1 MPESRRL
8 GVKFLFPVTF
18 GVQDFDFSSINQGQL
33 PDRLKQISF
42 LPGAQ
47 IDIPVTL
54 RWALRAAGHLGWGRE
69 LDDDDESAW
78 IYAADIRSR
87 FEFMHRDSTSLNLL
101 NGFLW
106 SGYSPNRGSRASLSR
121 LMTGLELIHP
131 AGRWKIGGKQ
141 VYLKSHLMN
150 YRYLNE
156 VEFLFTQGLLPTTL
170 NSEWEVGAAFGTA
183 ERFGFWRLTFDRL
196 GLAYRF
202 GDDTSAIRLVFS
214 SVF

>member
-1 MPESRRL
+1 MSGPARTQETAADASSLIHWAYSATFGTGVYSVGDQEVLVFRAPISWTWREPENGLPESRRL

-33 PDRLKQISF
+33 PDRLKQISL
-42 LPGAQ
+42 LPCAQ

-106 SGYSPNRGSRASLSR
+106 SGY
-121 LMTGLELIHP
+121 
-131 AGRWKIGGKQ
+131 
-141 VYLKSHLMN
+141 
-150 YRYLNE
+150 
-156 VEFLFTQGLLPTTL
+156 
-170 NSEWEVGAAFGTA
+170 
-183 ERFGFWRLTFDRL
+183 
-196 GLAYRF
+196 
-202 GDDTSAIRLVFS
+202 
-214 SVF
+214 